1 MESKLIS
8 KSKGATFGFYFIM
21 LCVAVGIFYV
31 IDKVGMGLVA
41 PVNPDAPLG
50 GVASTHQ
57 QINTLLQVLIALSVV
72 IITART
78 VGGIF
83 RFLNQPQVIGEV
95 VGGILLGPSFL
106 GKYFPEAYHFLL
118 PDTAIPFIGII
129 AQLGVIIY
137 MFIVGLELD
146 LKVLRRSGHAT
157 LAISHASIVCP
168 FVLGGY
174 LALKLYPEYSTSD
187 VRFTSFA
194 LFLGVSMSVTAFPV
208 LARILTDRKIQKTH
222 MGTIALTCAAVDD
235 ATAWCLLAL
244 VVSIAQA
251 KIGSALT
258 TFVLTILYVLMMYF
272 VARPLVA
279 KLVPLL
285 EKLDR
290 ITESGVAIIFVA
302 LLLSALSTELIGI
315 HAIFGAFLLGAITPH
330 NSRVAKELT
339 ERLEDLVRVMFLPAF
354 FAFTGV
360 RTQIGLLNTQ
370 DQWITCGL
378 IIIVATIGKFGGTF
392 MASKLVGLNWRD
404 SAALGILMNTR
415 GLVELIV
422 LNLGLDLKI
431 ISPTLFTM
439 LVIMALVTTF
449 ITSPMLSLFI
459 RKEAWK

>member
-8 KSKGATFGFYFIM
+8 KSKGLTFVFYFLM
-21 LCVAVGIFYV
+21 LCVTIGIFYL

-41 PVNPDAPLG
+41 PTNPDAPLG
-50 GVASTHQ
+50 GASTHQ

-83 RFLNQPQVIGEV
+83 RFLHQPQVIGEV

-118 PDTAIPFIGII
+118 PETAIPFIGII

-146 LKVLRRSGHAT
+146 LKVLKRSGHAT

-258 TFVLTILYVLMMYF
+258 TFVLTVLYVLMMYF

-279 KLVPLL
+279 RLVPFL

-370 DQWITCGL
+370 EQWITCGL
-378 IIIVATIGKFGGTF
+378 IIVVATVGKFGGTF
-392 MASKLVGLNWRD
+392 LASKFVGLNWRD

-449 ITSPMLSLFI
+449 ITSPVLSLLI
-459 RKEAWK
+459 RKEQWK

>member
-1 MESKLIS
+1 
-8 KSKGATFGFYFIM
+8 
-21 LCVAVGIFYV
+21 
-31 IDKVGMGLVA
+31 
-41 PVNPDAPLG
+41 
-50 GVASTHQ
+50 
-57 QINTLLQVLIALSVV
+57 
-72 IITART
+72 
-78 VGGIF
+78 
-83 RFLNQPQVIGEV
+83 
-95 VGGILLGPSFL
+95 
-106 GKYFPEAYHFLL
+106 
-118 PDTAIPFIGII
+118 
-129 AQLGVIIY
+129 
-137 MFIVGLELD
+137 
-146 LKVLRRSGHAT
+146 
-157 LAISHASIVCP
+157 
-168 FVLGGY
+168 
-174 LALKLYPEYSTSD
+174 
-187 VRFTSFA
+187 
-194 LFLGVSMSVTAFPV
+194 
-208 LARILTDRKIQKTH
+208 

-431 ISPTLFTM
+431 ISLTLFTM